1 LSGIIKVSGL
11 ILMAFGMLLLTN
23 VIPLATVIYYTP
35 PSLSYPYP
43 GGTASPPTSLPV
55 GTVISIKVTATDAV
69 DPSTQLTCTVQMT
82 TYSGSTY
89 DSGAKFMSV
98 VTSSGVYQYHSYD
111 WTVPNLDGTI
121 IKFHFVVTNTG
132 GVSTTLDTYGSIGD
146 PTGDFYINGNKVT
159 SSSIVKVTSPM
170 LTLKVSLTSLQSYV
184 TGVEVDIVQG
194 SAILKTFKSS
204 SGDFS
209 VSGNDYSASYT
220 LPSGGTYTISALIYT
235 SAKPQGI
242 SLAMLGLE
250 LDSVI
255 STEGGGLLG
264 LILSRLNALSGIGF
278 IAIGAVLFT
287 QFGKPKK
294 RKKVMASS
302 WLSYPFQNPR
312 IKSTMNVAAEY
323 GSTSIQP
330 LPVWMIL
337 GRNFIA

>member
-1 LSGIIKVSGL
+1 VKERLSGIIKASGL
-11 ILMAFGMLLLTN
+11 ILIVLGMLLLTN

-43 GGTASPPTSLPV
+43 GGAASSPTSLPV
-55 GTVISIKVTATDAV
+55 GTAISLKVTATDAV

-82 TYSGSTY
+82 TYSGSAY
-89 DSGAKFMSV
+89 DFGVKSMSV
-98 VTSSGVYQYHSYD
+98 VTSSGVYQYHAYD
-111 WTVPNLDGTI
+111 YWFVPDLEGTT
-121 IKFHFVVTNTG
+121 IKFHFTVTNTG

-159 SSSIVKVTSPM
+159 SSSIVKVTSPT
-170 LTLKVSLTSLQSYV
+170 LTLMVSLTGLQSYV

-209 VSGNDYSASYT
+209 VSGSDYSASYT

-287 QFGKPKK
+287 QFGKQKK
-294 RKKVMASS
+294 GRK
-302 WLSYPFQNPR
+302 
-312 IKSTMNVAAEY
+312 
-323 GSTSIQP
+323 
-330 LPVWMIL
+330 
-337 GRNFIA
+337 

>member
-1 LSGIIKVSGL
+1 MSGIIKVSGL
-11 ILMAFGMLLLTN
+11 ILIAFGMLLLTN

-43 GGTASPPTSLPV
+43 GGATSSPTSLPV

-89 DSGAKFMSV
+89 DSGIKSMSV
-98 VTSSGVYQYHSYD
+98 VTSSGVYQYHAYD
-111 WTVPNLDGTI
+111 WNIPNVEGTT
-121 IKFHFVVTNTG
+121 IKFHFTVTNTG

-159 SSSIVKVTSPM
+159 SSSVVKVTSPS

-184 TGVEVDIVQG
+184 TGVEIDVVQG
-194 SAILKTFKSS
+194 STTLKTFKSS

-209 VSGNDYSASYT
+209 LSGNDYSASYT

-250 LDSVI
+250 LNSGI

-264 LILSRLNALSGIGF
+264 LILARLNALTGVGF
-278 IAIGAVLFT
+278 IAIGVVLFT
-287 QFGKPKK
+287 QFGRPKK
-294 RKKVMASS
+294 ERG
-302 WLSYPFQNPR
+302 
-312 IKSTMNVAAEY
+312 I
-323 GSTSIQP
+323 GC
-330 LPVWMIL
+330 LPH
-337 GRNFIA
+337 

>member
-11 ILMAFGMLLLTN
+11 ILIAFGMLLLTN

-43 GGTASPPTSLPV
+43 GGTTSSPTSLPV

-89 DSGAKFMSV
+89 DSGIKSMSV
-98 VTSSGVYQYHSYD
+98 VTSSGVYQYHAYD
-111 WTVPNLDGTI
+111 WNIPNVEGTT
-121 IKFHFVVTNTG
+121 IKFHFTVTNTG

-159 SSSIVKVTSPM
+159 SSSVVKVTSPS

-184 TGVEVDIVQG
+184 TGVEIDVVQG
-194 SAILKTFKSS
+194 STTLKTFKSS

-209 VSGNDYSASYT
+209 LSGNDYSASYT

-250 LDSVI
+250 LNSGI

-264 LILSRLNALSGIGF
+264 LILARLNALTGVGF
-278 IAIGAVLFT
+278 IAIGVVLFT
-287 QFGKPKK
+287 QFGRPKK
-294 RKKVMASS
+294 ERG
-302 WLSYPFQNPR
+302 
-312 IKSTMNVAAEY
+312 I
-323 GSTSIQP
+323 GC
-330 LPVWMIL
+330 LPH
-337 GRNFIA
+337 